1 VYVQSVGDSLYVASA
16 RLGVEITA
24 VVEAVDVDAGFA
36 DLLSHVEQI
45 GHRRHRR
52 GLAGAGGRCPP
63 LWGWSS

>member
-36 DLLSHVEQI
+36 DLLSHVEQL
-45 GHRRHRR
+45 GHW
-52 GLAGAGGRCPP
+52 AGG
-63 LWGWSS
+63 